1 MWTLIHSKLEKWRE
15 VTNNIYHIEVW
26 TLYERVLYC
35 FTGWLGYSNDQV
47 KTLCAEYLANGFTAF
62 KVKVGQNLEDDRRRC
77 AMVRELIGWDNKLV
91 HTIILCNFP

>member
-1 MWTLIHSKLEKWRE
+1 VDPDSQKIGKAVGSVQQHLSDKLQ
-15 VTNNIYHIEVW
+15 
-26 TLYERVLYC
+26 TLYNWVLCC
-35 FTGWLGYSNDQV
+35 FTGWLGYSNEKV

-77 AMVRELIGWDNKLV
+77 AMVREIIGWDNKLV

>member
-1 MWTLIHSKLEKWRE
+1 MDPDSQKIGKVVGSDQQYLSDKLQ
-15 VTNNIYHIEVW
+15 
-26 TLYERVLYC
+26 TLYDRVLYC
-35 FTGWLGYSNDQV
+35 FTGWLGYSNEQV

-77 AMVRELIGWDNKLV
+77 AMVREIIGWDNKLV